1 MRYYGRLGFETVRVV
16 GENGLRDI
24 PDLLVWGG
32 VGTRMNGDVDAL
44 LAKWGGVIRKQL
56 SRD

>member
-1 MRYYGRLGFETVRVV
+1 VGFETVRVV